1 MVQLLGFR
9 IMVGNLSQC
18 YCFSSGIYLSS
29 PTLILVLVIFPILS
43 TSSLTLLCLASH
55 ILI

>member
-18 YCFSSGIYLSS
+18 YSSGIYLSS
-29 PTLILVLVIFPILS
+29 PTLILVLVLFPILS